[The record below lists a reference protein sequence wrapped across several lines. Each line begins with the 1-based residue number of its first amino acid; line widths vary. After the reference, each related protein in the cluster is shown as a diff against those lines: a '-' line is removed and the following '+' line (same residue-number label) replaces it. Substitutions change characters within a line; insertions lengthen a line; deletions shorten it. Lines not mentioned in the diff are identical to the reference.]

1 MKKDKNTFSR
11 MASSFT
17 SMFKGLFS
25 PSANRSRNG
34 LSALEEEAITSPTK
48 VIWNNFINDK
58 LARVGVIGFVAILL
72 FSFLGSVIV
81 PMDGLYTETIIK
93 DTQPGRN
100 YLKVD
105 STLVSEGVKQI
116 SSGVSFSIGLSE
128 KGKVYAWGSDQ
139 KGVLTLPDELKG
151 RTIEKISAGDKHA
164 LALSDSGKLIAW
176 GYNNFNQA
184 EVPLEMKGIFEME
197 GIKDIYAGEQY
208 SVVLTNKKNIYIWG
222 SVLSSKLDI
231 IPLEYQGHIVDADT
245 SSYNMI
251 LLLDDGTVGTLGV
264 AGNDFSTLPEK
275 LTDGS
280 INVVD
285 VAISFRN
292 GLALDD
298 QGKLHVWGSR
308 DKGILNMPEFDEKIV
323 KIDGGKNSFMALG
336 ESGKVYTWGDNALKE
351 QEMPVGLTATNISAD
366 YFQMY
371 AMKED
376 GSVEAWGNKGYY
388 LGTDE
393 QGRDVLK
400 RLIHG
405 GKITLTVGFIAC
417 LIQGIIG
424 IIVGMIAGFKG
435 GWVDNLLMRV
445 AEVFSSIP
453 FMPLVITLSAFLGS
467 DMSSNQKMYLI
478 MVILGVISWP
488 GLARLIRGQILI
500 EREKDFV
507 LAARALGIKEVSII
521 IRHILPNVLNICI
534 VNITLSYASNMLT
547 ESALSFLGFGVQ
559 PPMPSWGNMLTGAQ
573 KSEVIQLYWWRWIL
587 PAMCILIAAF
597 SINLIGDGLRS
608 ALDPKANE
616 K

>member
-1 MKKDKNTFSR
+1 MKKDKNIFSR

-25 PSANRSRNG
+25 PSANRDKNG

-48 VIWNNFINDK
+48 VIWSNFINDK

-81 PMDGLYTETIIK
+81 PMDGLYTETIMRDI
-93 DTQPGRN
+93 QPGRN
-100 YLKVD
+100 YLKID
-105 STLVSEGVKQI
+105 SQLVSEGVKQI

-139 KGVLTLPDELKG
+139 KGVLTLPEELKG

-231 IPLEYQGHIVDADT
+231 IPLDYQGHIVDADT

-264 AGNDFSTLPEK
+264 AGNDFSNVPVE

-280 INVVD
+280 VNVVD
-285 VAISFRN
+285 VAMSFRN
-292 GLALDD
+292 GVALDD
-298 QGKLHVWGSR
+298 QGKVHVWGSR
-308 DKGILNMPEFDEKIV
+308 DKGMLNLPEIDEKIV
-323 KIDGGKNSFMALG
+323 KIDGGKNSFLALG
-336 ESGKVYTWGDNALKE
+336 ESGKVYTWGDNALNE
-351 QEMPVGLTATNISAD
+351 QEYPEGLTATNISAD

-371 AMKED
+371 AMQED
-376 GSVEAWGNKGYY
+376 GNVQAWGNKGYY

-393 QGRDVLK
+393 QGRDILV

-417 LIQGIIG
+417 IIQGIIG

-435 GWVDNLLMRV
+435 GWIDNLLMRV

-478 MVILGVISWP
+478 MVILGCISWP